1 MAYITTVDHVR
12 HLRRRNQD
20 NGHFVDPAAA
30 EMLSSMYVR
39 LYDPPGIN
47 GTVFDGEGNP
57 MTSDVLA
64 SDLELKL
71 AQGFTVES
79 PESIT
84 AQRERAV
91 KAQLAAEARVRAV
104 QEEAEAKVSSARAEA
119 RLAVERAQAL
129 ADEAKAAEAA
139 AKQAEADAKEEVKVV
154 EASVKAD
161 VKAAE
166 DEAKADEKAPRG
178 RA

>member
-71 AQGFTVES
+71 HRGV
-79 PESIT
+79 P
-84 AQRERAV
+84 
-91 KAQLAAEARVRAV
+91 RVHHGT
-104 QEEAEAKVSSARAEA
+104 ARAGSQGPA
-119 RLAVERAQAL
+119 R
-129 ADEAKAAEAA
+129 
-139 AKQAEADAKEEVKVV
+139 
-154 EASVKAD
+154 S
-161 VKAAE
+161 
-166 DEAKADEKAPRG
+166 
-178 RA
+178 